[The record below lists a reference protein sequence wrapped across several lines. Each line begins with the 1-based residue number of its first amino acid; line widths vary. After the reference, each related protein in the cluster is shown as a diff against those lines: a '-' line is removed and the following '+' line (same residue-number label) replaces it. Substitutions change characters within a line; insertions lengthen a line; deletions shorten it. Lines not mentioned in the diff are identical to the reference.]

1 MIALILASLL
11 MSAAMPD
18 AFGGEAGLFIGS
30 YLAIQVGRHVFLTF
44 IAAGPHPLERER
56 AGRILTWFVAA
67 GVFWVAGAIAEGEAR
82 TALWLIALAID
93 YGGPLALFRIPGR
106 PFAAGEAPG
115 RGGNPPPPARR
126 G

>member
-1 MIALILASLL
+1 MLASLL

-18 AFGGEAGLFIGS
+18 AFGGEAGLLIGS
-30 YLAIQVGRHVFLTF
+30 YLTSQVGRPLFRTF
-44 IAAGPHPLERER
+44 IAAGPHTLERDR

-67 GVFWVAGAIAEGEAR
+67 GVFWVAGAIADGESR

-106 PFAAGEAPG
+106 PFAA
-115 RGGNPPPPARR
+115 
-126 G
+126 